1 MSDLDKTVE
10 GITTILQKELQD
22 LFDSLTDEREALAKA
37 RKNIDLYDER
47 INEAHEKIE
56 EYEGKIDS
64 AEMKIRE
71 WVESGA
77 KGSPSESKRVVRDFK
92 RKIEDEKDLIE
103 TLTDARKE
111 MVRSIQPSSEDGG
124 FGGLIYELSSAF
136 HVNLR
141 GIKAHLEQ
149 KFNEYIQLANEM
161 QVVWSNEVTAFT
173 QANDLSVIHP
183 DYSSADREE
192 QMLLVPR
199 KPQGVVGQWV
209 QALVNAITDSGLTMD
224 QLRAEAEK
232 EKALDAVAADKL
244 TKVESEDTDE

>member
-47 INEAHEKIE
+47 INESHEKIE
-56 EYEGKIDS
+56 KLEGKIEN
-64 AEMKIRE
+64 AEMAIRE
-71 WVESGA
+71 WVETGG
-77 KGSPSESKRVVRDFK
+77 KGQPTESKRNI
-92 RKIEDEKDLIE
+92 RKYRMQIEDEKDLIA

-124 FGGLIYELSSAF
+124 FGGLIYDLSSAF
-136 HVNLR
+136 HINLR
-141 GIKAHLEQ
+141 GIKASLEQ

-232 EKALDAVAADKL
+232 EKALDAEAADKL
-244 TKVESEDTDE
+244 TIKESEVEDE